1 MQALKCKKF
10 CGSPW
15 DMENTQ
21 PSLVWV
27 IHYHYCDGSAPD
39 IVDRAYAREEDAR
52 WQIKLLH
59 DLCDGRQFSLHSL
72 PVHQ

>member
-1 MQALKCKKF
+1 
-10 CGSPW
+10 
-15 DMENTQ
+15 MENTQ

-27 IHYHYCDGSAPD
+27 IYYQNFDGSGPN

-59 DLCDGRQFSLHSL
+59 DLCDGRQFSLYSV
-72 PVHQ
+72 PVYE